1 MKLYV
6 GNIPPKAS
14 EQQIRKEFNKYG
26 IVGDINMNRNSLEDA
41 INYCF
46 IDMPFDNQAFIAI
59 RELHGKII
67 DGHALKIKESV
78 L

>member
-14 EQQIRKEFNKYG
+14 EEQMRKEFNKYG
-26 IVGDINMNRNSLEDA
+26 IVGDVHINSNCLEDA
-41 INYCF
+41 INFCY
-46 IDMPFDNQAFIAI
+46 IDMPFDHQAFIAI

-67 DGHALKIKESV
+67 DGRALKIKESV
-78 L
+78 I